1 MKKKVLFA
9 AFLKVLLWQRPSE
22 GEALAAGMRAA
33 AAATFFSES
42 SLPLVSDWSNL
53 AKEEEEEE
61 EDVS

>member
-1 MKKKVLFA
+1 MKVLFA

-22 GEALAAGMRAA
+22 GEALAAGMRA

>member
-33 AAATFFSES
+33 AAAATFFSES

-61 EDVS
+61 DVS